1 LLDIRKRARWV
12 KNELN
17 IFRNNLYQSGLNY
30 TASQ

>member
-1 LLDIRKRARWV
+1 MSEKKARWV

-17 IFRNNLYQSGLNY
+17 IFRNNLSQSGLNY